1 MGRFSQ
7 FRPQSEI
14 ILQMDRRSFLYLGA
28 ATVLA
33 SRASWGADGSPNSRM
48 GIAMTSFMTGLQ
60 PRDAYQSLELCH
72 SFGAAGVQLFALN
85 GDLPK
90 LKARA
95 EELGMFLEVMV
106 PLPKDGQQDI
116 AAFEKTLQD
125 AKAVSAACLRAASLP
140 TRRYET
146 FATLNEYAEWVKR
159 SDAALDAVV
168 PLLDKYKIRLGLEN
182 HKDRTVDELVAVL
195 KRYSSQYLGS
205 CLDFGNNIAL
215 LDDPMDAIQKLAP
228 YVVTTHLKDVGVE
241 PYGDGFLLSELPLGD
256 GFLDLSSIVSLIRAA
271 NPIAHFMLE
280 MITRDPLKVPCL
292 TDKYWAT
299 FPERNGLYLA
309 RTLKLVAEKTDRSKP
324 LPRISQL
331 PKEEQVRMAQD
342 NVKACMAYAKKLN
355 LA

>member
-1 MGRFSQ
+1 
-7 FRPQSEI
+7 
-14 ILQMDRRSFLYLGA
+14 
-28 ATVLA
+28 
-33 SRASWGADGSPNSRM
+33 
-48 GIAMTSFMTGLQ
+48 
-60 PRDAYQSLELCH
+60 
-72 SFGAAGVQLFALN
+72 
-85 GDLPK
+85 
-90 LKARA
+90 
-95 EELGMFLEVMV
+95 
-106 PLPKDGQQDI
+106 
-116 AAFEKTLQD
+116 
-125 AKAVSAACLRAASLP
+125 
-140 TRRYET
+140 
-146 FATLNEYAEWVKR
+146 
-159 SDAALDAVV
+159 
-168 PLLDKYKIRLGLEN
+168 
-182 HKDRTVDELVAVL
+182 LVAVL

-271 NPIAHFMLE
+271 NPIAHLMLE